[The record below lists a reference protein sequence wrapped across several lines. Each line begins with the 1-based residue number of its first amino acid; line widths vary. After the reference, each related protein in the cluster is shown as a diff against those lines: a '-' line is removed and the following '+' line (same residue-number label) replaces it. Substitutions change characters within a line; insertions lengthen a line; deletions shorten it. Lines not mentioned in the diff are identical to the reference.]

1 MDFKEY
7 KTIKSKCLADLRRQL
22 PQYGATLNGID
33 ARLYEYVADAIR
45 TDMDTANIYELLGI
59 RKVVRLLYTYKINA
73 DIFHSWLHAIEGT
86 WKEENGTWKEENGTW
101 KHEGGGLMFS
111 TPRGAQHVRLMPFQ
125 VWIIFGM
132 YAFEKEEPLGK
143 RSELHRE
150 LEPTECVV
158 DDIVYDTRR
167 LCRESHVF
175 ITRKAGKTELGA
187 AIDVV
192 ETCVLGPMNAQCH
205 IVGNSSDQAKK
216 IAYKAVKNF
225 LFQLDPKAASNRG
238 QGKYLRVTENDG
250 AEWKAGFKR
259 TASITP
265 LPAGGK
271 PKDGTFDS
279 LVHID
284 ERGQATYVN
293 ERSDME
299 MTAQTCIGSM
309 GPRREKMTLTT
320 TTAGHCHEGPY
331 QIRIRTIESQL
342 LEEINIPLD
351 RLPHKTE
358 YDHYFALLLRLD
370 PWEVT
375 DNLEDLMHDNLF
387 RKVNRSI
394 GITVQP
400 SYYRERLQDAYN
412 SQDTLIEVLTKDF
425 NIWRSENTVEWITP
439 EQIRRLQ
446 EPMTIEQCTADEGW
460 IVFVGQ
466 DFSMGNDLHAQ
477 SYLAWRENAET
488 GVEEFFADMDAWCT
502 RSAVENSPT
511 RNLLLSF
518 AEKGHLHIVDGE
530 TLEPEV
536 PVERLI
542 ELYNAGITFLS
553 FGYDPYKAKTPINAL
568 KAWVYSEGADPKNIV
583 IPVRQNFATYN
594 PLVEEMDYMI
604 KAEKPL
610 IRFSENSMWPWEWGN
625 CIIMESNDG
634 MGNKKPLKR
643 MEHLKIDNVQA
654 LLSALSLFDI
664 HEGAETRE

>member
-1 MDFKEY
+1 MDN
-7 KTIKSKCLADLRRQL
+7 TQLQHIKAQCLQDIRDYLPRVREQL
-22 PQYGATLNGID
+22 SDID
-33 ARLYEYVADAIR
+33 VRLWLYASDAVR

-59 RKVVRLLYTYKINA
+59 RKVLRLITTYSLNV
-73 DIFHSWLHAIEGT
+73 DIFHSWLRAIEGT
-86 WKEENGTWKEENGTW
+86 WEQQGENWQ
-101 KHEGGGLMFS
+101 HVSGGLKFS
-111 TPRGAQHVRLMPFQ
+111 TPRGARHVRLMPFQ
-125 VWIIFGM
+125 TWIIFGM
-132 YAFEKEEPLGK
+132 YAFEKNEPLGL
-143 RSELHRE
+143 RSELNRE
-150 LEPTECVV
+150 LEPTEYV
-158 DDIVYDTRR
+158 DEDGIVWDVRR

-192 ETCVLGPMNAQCH
+192 EVTTLGPMNAQVH

-225 LFQLDPKAASNRG
+225 LLQLDPKAATNRG
-238 QGKYLRVTENDG
+238 QGKYMRVTENDG
-250 AEWKAGFKR
+250 AEWKSGYKR
-259 TASITP
+259 TSSITP

-271 PKDGTFDS
+271 PKDGTYDS

-331 QIRIRTIESQL
+331 QLIIRTIENQL
-342 LEEINIPLD
+342 LEEMDIPLD
-351 RLPHKTE
+351 GQPHVTD

-370 PWEVT
+370 PWEIT
-375 DNLEDLMHDNLF
+375 DNPDDLMHENLY

-400 SYYRERLQDAYN
+400 SYYRERLQDARN
-412 SQDTLIEVLTKDF
+412 SQDTLVEVLTKDF
-425 NIWRSENTVEWITP
+425 NIWRSENVTEWIQP
-439 EQIRRLQ
+439 EQIRKLQ
-446 EPMTIEQCTADEGW
+446 IPMTIEDCTADEGW

-466 DFSMGNDLHAQ
+466 DFSMGDDLHAQ
-477 SYLAWRENAET
+477 SYLAWRENPET
-488 GVEEFFADMDAWCT
+488 GQEEFFADMDAWCT
-502 RSAVENSPT
+502 SSAVNNSPL
-511 RNLLLSF
+511 RNLLQSF
-518 AEKGHLHIVDGE
+518 ADKGHLHIIEGE

-542 ELYNAGITFLS
+542 ELYNNGVTFMA

-568 KAWVYSEGADPKNIV
+568 KAWIFSEGSDPKDIV
-583 IPVRQNFATYN
+583 TPVRQNFATYN

-604 KAEKPL
+604 KAESPL
-610 IRFSENSMWPWEWGN
+610 IRFSNNIMWPFEFGN
-625 CIIMESNDG
+625 VVLAESNDG
-634 MGNKKPLKR
+634 MENKKPLKR
-643 MEHLKIDNVQA
+643 DEHSKIDNVQA
-654 LLSALSLFDI
+654 LLSALSLFDLYCGK
-664 HEGAETRE
+664 ENPDNV